1 MELGAR
7 ELLQFLLVVA
17 TIAGSFQVVRSQLT
31 RVIQD
36 LEKTIK
42 EISTIH
48 DRIDKVE
55 ANPAVLH
62 HQAQVL
68 ANINNPKV
76 LDEHSRSHARLDAD
90 VGNIKKDIKALH
102 NMHNG
107 SHPPTR

>member
-1 MELGAR
+1 MNLTKEQILNYLLAIADELTDAHH
-7 ELLQFLLVVA
+7 
-17 TIAGSFQVVRSQLT
+17 LT
-31 RVIQD
+31 D
-36 LEKTIK
+36 TD
-42 EISTIH
+42 ST
-48 DRIDKVE
+48 VE
-55 ANPAVLH
+55 ANSAVLH

>member
-55 ANPAVLH
+55 ANSAVGTAQELVHELAENLH
-62 HQAQVL
+62 GKFDNVPMS
-68 ANINNPKV
+68 N
-76 LDEHSRSHARLDAD
+76 DEVEHLEM
-90 VGNIKKDIKALH
+90 KAELH
-102 NMHNG
+102 YG
-107 SHPPTR
+107 I